1 MARKSRKNLNKQ
13 QAEGIE
19 ILEEKIKQNKVQLRT
34 GAYARLSLE
43 NGGNETDDSLRTQIA
58 LVHNYINQNPD
69 LVLTD
74 TYVDNGYTGT
84 NFDRPE
90 FERMM
95 QDACSGKIQCI
106 VVKDLSR
113 FGRDYLET
121 GHYLETI
128 FPRMNIRFIAVTDDF
143 DNSRKEDVESLAV
156 PIKNMVN
163 SLYAK
168 DISKKV
174 TASFEARWQKEDA
187 PLIVHPPYGYH
198 LSEDKTKFV
207 PDEEAASII
216 RVVFHW
222 LLDGLSMKEIANR
235 LKLIGLPSPAE
246 WHGNYGRR
254 VGKFV
259 GDWNYQAVRRIAI
272 NQEYTGDMIHHK
284 TETSLIKGY
293 TSKKVDKED
302 WIIYKDH
309 HEPIILRE
317 DFESA
322 QSIIQENVRIH
333 HEGCAKNA
341 EEREMLPN
349 YFQGKVFCGCCR
361 KKMNFLRRHH
371 SPGET
376 EKHSIYFCRD
386 KGEAC
391 PNTLRPYQTK
401 WLMIVVMDQI
411 RSFIRVSCDRKKLLK
426 DMMASDNSASA
437 FANAK
442 KKAASLAARI
452 AETEE
457 RKEKLYIDYT
467 EEILDKEEY
476 QFMKEHYISEKQEL
490 EAKLQI
496 TMEKLHR
503 LEKKAEAFMN
513 LANHLEKYLDCREFN
528 QELVNELVDR
538 IYIGKDNTLELRF
551 KCADVYRELAEC
563 MEEMA
568 NE

>member
-1 MARKSRKNLNKQ
+1 MARKSRKKQ
-13 QAEGIE
+13 QTAGIE
-19 ILEEKIKQNKVQLRT
+19 ILEEKLAQSQSQLRT

-43 NGGNETDDSLRTQIA
+43 NGGNETDDSLKTQIA
-58 LVHNYINQNPD
+58 LVHDYIKQNPE

-95 QDACSGKIQCI
+95 QDACSGRIQCI

-143 DNSRKEDVESLAV
+143 DNSRKKDMESLAV

-163 SLYAK
+163 SLYAR
-168 DISKKV
+168 DISRKV

-187 PLIVHPPYGYH
+187 PLIVLPPYGYR

-207 PDEEAASII
+207 PDEDAARTI
-216 RVVFHW
+216 RVIYHW
-222 LLDGLSMKEIANR
+222 LLDGISMKEIAKR
-235 LKLIGLPSPAE
+235 LELIGTPSPAE
-246 WHGNYGRR
+246 WHENNGRR
-254 VGKFV
+254 VVKSV
-259 GDWNYQAVRRIAI
+259 GGWSYQAVRRIALS
-272 NQEYTGDMIHHK
+272 QVYTGDLIHHR
-284 TETSLIKGY
+284 TETSLVKGY
-293 TSKKVDKED
+293 TGKKVDKED

-309 HEPIILRE
+309 HEPIVLRE
-317 DFESA
+317 DFERS
-322 QSIIQENVRIH
+322 QGIIQENVRVH
-333 HEGCAKNA
+333 HESRQKSA
-341 EEREMLPN
+341 EERELLPN
-349 YFQGKVFCGCCR
+349 YFQGKVYCGCCR
-361 KKMNFLRRHH
+361 KKMKFIRRQH

-376 EKHSIYFCRD
+376 EKHSIYFCRN
-386 KGEAC
+386 KEASC
-391 PNTLRPYQTK
+391 PNTFRPYQTK

-411 RSFIRVSCDRKKLLK
+411 RSFIQASCDRKKLLK

-437 FANAK
+437 FSSAK

-452 AETEE
+452 AESEE

-467 EEILDKEEY
+467 EGILDKEEY
-476 QFMKEHYISEKQEL
+476 QFMKEHYITEKQEL
-490 EAKLQI
+490 EAKLQDV
-496 TMEKLHR
+496 MEQLHR
-503 LEKKAEAFMN
+503 LEKNAEAFLK
-513 LANHLEKYLDCREFN
+513 LADHLEEYLDCRDFN

-538 IYIGKDNTLELRF
+538 IYIGKDNTLEIRF
-551 KCADVYRELAEC
+551 RCADVYQKLAEC
-563 MEEMA
+563 MEGMT